1 MPGSKKNLL
10 QFSASRLLISLA
22 NQFFNC
28 CNMTKPTKYLQL
40 LFPFFNT
47 KRTKEIFRVN
57 PTVIPVRE
65 EAQEIS
71 IYVYD
76 YSSTTLSENVLD
88 SVEASFP
95 YKDNNNISWI
105 NIDGIRKA
113 DVEAVCSHYDI
124 HPLLVEDILST
135 GQRPKTDEVD
145 DVFFCLLNMLYFNDA
160 IGAVETEQISIVL
173 GKNFV
178 VSFQEMKDKDV
189 FNPLREKLRITNTK
203 LRQRNADYLCY
214 SMIDL
219 IVDNY
224 YIVLEKLGERI
235 ELLEE
240 EIIRYG
246 NTRSLARINSLRK
259 ELIVLKRNTAPVRD
273 MVNGFLR
280 SENELLEERTIK
292 YFKDVYDHIVQ
303 AGDLVE
309 NYRDM
314 MMTLQDLYMNKVNL
328 KLNEVMKVMTIV
340 TCLLAPATII
350 GGIFGMNFDVIPL
363 THQQEGF
370 YIAIGLMILI
380 PVWMVFVFKK
390 RGWF

>member
-1 MPGSKKNLL
+1 
-10 QFSASRLLISLA
+10 
-22 NQFFNC
+22 
-28 CNMTKPTKYLQL
+28 MTKPTKYLQL
-40 LFPFFNT
+40 IFPFFNT

-57 PTVIPVRE
+57 PTIIPVRE

-76 YSSTTLSENVLD
+76 YNENILTEKELD
-88 SVEASFP
+88 CVEASFP
-95 YKDNNNISWI
+95 YKTNNNISWI

-113 DVEAVCSHYDI
+113 DVEAVCNHYNI

-145 DVFFCLLNMLYFNDA
+145 DVFFCLLNMLYFSDA
-160 IGAVETEQISIVL
+160 AGVVETEQISIVL

-178 VSFQEMKDKDV
+178 ISFQEYKDKDV
-189 FNPLREKLRITNTK
+189 FNPLRDKLRIANTK

-214 SMIDL
+214 AMIDL

-224 YIVLEKLGERI
+224 YTVLEKLGEKI

-259 ELIVLKRNTAPVRD
+259 ELIVLKRNTVPVRD
-273 MVNGFLR
+273 LVNGFLR
-280 SENELLEERTIK
+280 SESELLEDRTIK

-328 KLNEVMKVMTIV
+328 KLNEVMKVM
-340 TCLLAPATII
+340 
-350 GGIFGMNFDVIPL
+350 
-363 THQQEGF
+363 
-370 YIAIGLMILI
+370 
-380 PVWMVFVFKK
+380 
-390 RGWF
+390 